1 MKEAAEKIKDEIIR
15 LRRDIHQHPE
25 LGFEEVRTAKLV
37 ADTLVEI
44 GGIEIKTGVGKTGVL
59 GDIGPGTG
67 PTIGI
72 RADMD
77 ALPIDEEVDKPFKS
91 VNPGVMH
98 ACGHDAH
105 TAMLL
110 GAAHL
115 LRQSFAQEGEKW
127 RGNVRFL
134 FQPCEE
140 KFDNGVSGATAMI
153 DDNALDEVDYV
164 IACHVGSTE
173 KAGVGR
179 FWSGPTLSSPDT
191 FEGWIRATGGH
202 GAYPHRGTDPVYML
216 NTVLNHIYAI
226 RSRYINP
233 LQKSVVSIGAVQC
246 GKAPNVIPAEIYL
259 NGTIRSYDQEVRE
272 TLWAEIE
279 RAFSLVEPLGGSYEF
294 KVQQGYPPLIN
305 SEKVNGWMRQV
316 MVDLYGEEAV
326 VDQPMGMAGED
337 FAYMA
342 NAAPGAMFS
351 LGAHIEGGG
360 GHHTPLF
367 DIDENVLPIGSAVL
381 AETAR
386 RFVTGE
392 FKG

>member
-1 MKEAAEKIKDEIIR
+1 MKLEAEKIKDEIIR

-37 ADTLVEI
+37 ADTLGEI
-44 GGIEIKTGVGKTGVL
+44 GGIEIKTGIGKTGVL

-77 ALPIDEEVDKPFKS
+77 ALPIHEEVDKAFKS
-91 VNPGVMH
+91 VNDGVMH

-115 LRQSFAQEGEKW
+115 LRQSFAKEGDRW
-127 RGNVRFL
+127 IGNVRFL

-153 DDNALDEVDYV
+153 DDSAMEGVDYV

-173 KAGVGR
+173 PAGIGK
-179 FWSGPTLSSPDT
+179 FAAGPTLSSPDT

-202 GAYPHRGTDPVYML
+202 GAYPHRGTDPVFML
-216 NTVLNHIYAI
+216 NTVLNHIFAI
-226 RSRYINP
+226 RSRFVDP
-233 LQKSVVSIGAVQC
+233 MQKSVVSIGSIRC

-259 NGTIRSYDQEVRE
+259 NGTIRSFEQSVRE
-272 TLWAEIE
+272 TLWQEIE
-279 RAFSLVEPLGGSYEF
+279 RAFSLVEPLGGSYTFE
-294 KVQQGYPPLIN
+294 VQQGYPPLIN
-305 SEKVNGWMRQV
+305 DAAVNGWLRQT
-316 MVDLYGEEAV
+316 MLELYGEDHV
-326 VDQPMGMAGED
+326 VDSPMGMAGED

-342 NAAPGAMFS
+342 NLVPGAMFS
-351 LGAHIEGGG
+351 LGAQTKGGG

-367 DIDENVLPIGSAVL
+367 DIDEEVLPIGSAVL

-392 FKG
+392 YR